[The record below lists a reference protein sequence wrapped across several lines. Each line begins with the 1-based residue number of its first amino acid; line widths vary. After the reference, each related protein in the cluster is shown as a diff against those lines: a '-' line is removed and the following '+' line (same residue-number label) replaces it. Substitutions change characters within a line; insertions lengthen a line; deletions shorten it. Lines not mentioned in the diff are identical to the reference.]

1 MGTRTA
7 LPLRAPASR
16 DPEAVT
22 AVPPHTQPERVS
34 LLGLP
39 LDLVDLGGAVEVLR
53 AWVGDPNSS
62 RTVITLNPEI
72 VVQSETD
79 APLREAIQRANLVTA
94 DGVGIVWAVRQRLKR
109 SLPGRATGVDIAVK
123 LMELEGQNL
132 RVYFL
137 GAKPG
142 VAERAARNSAERF
155 KIQIAGVRDGYF
167 KPDQLETIVR
177 DIRESKA
184 DLLLTAL
191 GAGRQETFN
200 QTHCPAR
207 VSIGVGGTLDVLAGE
222 VERAPEWTTRL
233 GIEWVWRITTMRRW
247 NRAVRLLEFA
257 QRVLTARA

>member
-1 MGTRTA
+1 MTS
-7 LPLRAPASR
+7 APSSVKA
-16 DPEAVT
+16 
-22 AVPPHTQPERVS
+22 QPERVS

-39 LDLVDLGGAVEVLR
+39 LDMVDLDGAIQVLR
-53 AWVGDPNSS
+53 GWLREPAA

-79 APLREAIQRANLVTA
+79 APLCEAIRGADLVTA
-94 DGVGIVWAVRQRLKR
+94 DGVGIVWAVKQRLKR
-109 SLPGRATGVDIAVK
+109 DAPGRATGVDLAIK
-123 LMELEGQNL
+123 LMELEGPNL

-142 VAERAARNSAERF
+142 VAERAAQKSLERF
-155 KIQIAGVRDGYF
+155 GIVIAGARDGYF
-167 KPDQLETIVR
+167 EPDQMDAVVNAV
-177 DIRESKA
+177 RESKA

-200 QTHCPAR
+200 QKHRPAR

-247 NRAVRLLEFA
+247 NRARRLVEFVG
-257 QRVLTARA
+257 RTLRAK

>member
-1 MGTRTA
+1 MTSTQ
-7 LPLRAPASR
+7 S
-16 DPEAVT
+16 
-22 AVPPHTQPERVS
+22 QPERVS

-39 LDLVDLGGAVEVLR
+39 LDLVDLEGAVSILQ
-53 AWVGDPNSS
+53 AWVRDPLNAK
-62 RTVITLNPEI
+62 TVITLNPEI

-79 APLREAIQRANLVTA
+79 APLREAIQGADLVTA
-94 DGVGIVWAVRQRLKR
+94 DGVGIVWAVKQRLKR
-109 SLPGRATGVDIAVK
+109 GVPGRTTGVDLALK

-142 VAERAARNSAERF
+142 VAERAAQNSLQRF

-167 KPDQLETIVR
+167 KPEELERVVNE
-177 DIRESKA
+177 IRESKA

-200 QTHCPAR
+200 HTHRPAR

-222 VERAPEWTTRL
+222 VERAPEWTSKL

-247 NRAVRLLEFA
+247 NRAWRLVEFA
-257 QRVLTARA
+257 QWVLTARG

>member
-1 MGTRTA
+1 MSSVQPKTQ
-7 LPLRAPASR
+7 
-16 DPEAVT
+16 
-22 AVPPHTQPERVS
+22 TQPERVS

-39 LDLVDLGGAVEVLR
+39 LDLIDLEGAVRILQ
-53 AWVGDPNSS
+53 AWVRDPAST

-72 VVQSETD
+72 VVQSEAD
-79 APLREAIQRANLVTA
+79 AALRESIRGADLVTA
-94 DGVGIVWAVRQRLKR
+94 DGVGIVWAVKQRLKR
-109 SLPGRATGVDIAVK
+109 SVPGRTTGVDLAVK

-142 VAERAARNSAERF
+142 VAERAAQNSLQRF
-155 KIQIAGVRDGYF
+155 RIQIAGVRDGYF
-167 KPDQLETIVR
+167 KPEELERVVNE
-177 DIRESKA
+177 IRESKA

-200 QTHCPAR
+200 HTHRPAR

-222 VERAPEWTTRL
+222 VERAPEWTSKL

-247 NRAVRLLEFA
+247 NRAWRLVEFA
-257 QRVLTARA
+257 QRVLMARA

>member
-1 MGTRTA
+1 MTAAPSQATR
-7 LPLRAPASR
+7 
-16 DPEAVT
+16 
-22 AVPPHTQPERVS
+22 PERVS

-39 LDLVDLGGAVEVLR
+39 LDMVNLEDAVGVLR
-53 AWVGDPNSS
+53 GWVRDPAGA

-79 APLREAIQRANLVTA
+79 APLREAIQRADLVTA
-94 DGVGIVWAVRQRLKR
+94 DGVGIVWAVKQRLKR
-109 SLPGRATGVDIAVK
+109 NPPGRATGVDIAVK
-123 LMELEGQNL
+123 LMELEGRSL

-142 VAERAARNSAERF
+142 VAERAAQNSVSRF
-155 KIQIAGVRDGYF
+155 GIQVAGVRDGYF
-167 KPDQLETIVR
+167 KPDQLEAVVSE
-177 DIRESKA
+177 IRTARA

-200 QTHCPAR
+200 QTHRAAR

-222 VERAPEWTTRL
+222 VERAPEWTTKL

-247 NRAVRLLEFA
+247 NRAWRLVELA
-257 QRVLTARA
+257 LRVLRAGNDRRDAS